1 MRKGIITIHPQAV
14 KSGAKRYGWPA
25 TSEKAQSQ
33 MLFGHNS
40 NVKIGETIY
49 HVQTEDR
56 GISRAV
62 IDTMVYQSG
71 RVLHRRTNTYFDLLP
86 LDTAR
91 EEKLKQR
98 VSAQHHAIVEELR
111 SGNLK
116 LAQHAIPPSPPKP
129 SADGAPDSLSL
140 KLLNAK
146 TWLSGKRATLQVMVS
161 LKENGAAVSG
171 AGVTARIEGATEPAQ
186 HSTATG
192 LDGKAQLAFD
202 MPRLAGAECALVI
215 EASNG
220 KARARLHFQLR
231 AKPKV
236 PAAG

>member
-1 MRKGIITIHPQAV
+1 
-14 KSGAKRYGWPA
+14 
-25 TSEKAQSQ
+25 

-40 NVKIGETIY
+40 NVKIGETVY

-56 GISRAV
+56 GTSHAV
-62 IDTMVYQSG
+62 IDTMVYHNG
-71 RVLHRRTNTYFDLLP
+71 RVLHRRANSYFDLLP
-86 LDTAR
+86 LDAAR

-98 VSAQHHAIVEELR
+98 VSAQHHAILEELR
-111 SGNLK
+111 SGTLK
-116 LAQHAIPPSPPKP
+116 LAQHATPPAPARP
-129 SADGAPDSLSL
+129 SADGAGESLNL
-140 KLLNAK
+140 ELLNAK
-146 TWLSGKRATLQVMVS
+146 TWLSGRRATLQVLVS
-161 LKENGAAVSG
+161 RKGTGAAVSG
-171 AGVTARIEGATEPAQ
+171 AGVTARIEGAAEPAQ

-220 KARARLHFQLR
+220 KAQARLHFQLR

>member
-1 MRKGIITIHPQAV
+1 
-14 KSGAKRYGWPA
+14 
-25 TSEKAQSQ
+25 

-40 NVKIGETIY
+40 NVKIGETVY

-62 IDTMVYQSG
+62 IDTMVYHNG

-86 LDTAR
+86 LDAVR

-98 VSAQHHAIVEELR
+98 VSSQHHSILEELR
-111 SGNLK
+111 SGALK
-116 LAQHAIPPSPPKP
+116 LAQHATPQAPVKA
-129 SADGAPDSLSL
+129 SADDAAKPDASAAGARESLSVE
-140 KLLNAK
+140 LLNAK
-146 TWLSGKRATLQVMVS
+146 TWLSGKRATLQVLVS
-161 LKENGAAVSG
+161 RKENGAAVSG
-171 AGVTARIEGATEPAQ
+171 AGVTARIEGAAEQAK

-202 MPRLAGAECALVI
+202 MPPLGGAECALVI

-220 KARARLHFQLR
+220 KAQARLHFQLR
-231 AKPKV
+231 AKPRV